1 MMTNST
7 KRERPA
13 IWVSLFKNFTDSH
26 PIGEVDILHWLTNP
40 SHELLKALDLIRQTN
55 DKKLRNT
62 IKARLPAITPSGLF
76 SVRKIEGLIS
86 HSGLICLDI
95 DAGDN
100 PTIDDWNGLK
110 SRLPDLE
117 HILYAGLSASGRGLF
132 CLVPIADGKQ
142 HLQHF
147 FALERDFLQAG
158 IVLDPTC
165 KDVSR
170 LRGFAYDPDTYVNFG
185 ARVYEKVQ
193 NTSVTGC
200 RTPTVCPPER
210 NPTPSTEVI
219 RQDEVS
225 TPEQRL
231 LQPTDLSRTASVLA
245 FPKPAEQRFLD
256 LLERIEA
263 QRTDITTSYHDWF
276 TIGCV
281 IATLFG
287 ADGLPLFHRIS
298 CFYPNYDYSQCEV
311 LFRDILKRG
320 YRSSI
325 DKLLSIAER
334 YGLR

>member
-13 IWVSLFKNFTDSH
+13 IWVSLFRNFTDSH

-40 SHELLKALDLIRQTN
+40 SHESLKALDLIRQTN
-55 DKKLRNT
+55 DKELRNT

-76 SVRKIEGLIS
+76 AVRKIEGLIS

-100 PTIDDWNGLK
+100 PTIDDWSGLK
-110 SRLPDLE
+110 ARLPNLE

-132 CLVPIADGKQ
+132 CLIPIADGKQ

-147 FALERDFLQAG
+147 FALEKDFKEAG
-158 IVLDPTC
+158 IILDAAC
-165 KDVSR
+165 KDITR
-170 LRGFAYDPDTYVNFG
+170 LRGFSYDDAAYVNFG
-185 ARVYEKVQ
+185 ARVYKKVQ
-193 NTSVTGC
+193 DAVVTSR
-200 RTPTVCPPER
+200 RTPIVRLPKR
-210 NPTPSTEVI
+210 NPTPPTEVI
-219 RQDEVS
+219 RRGEVS

-231 LQPTDLSRTASVLA
+231 LQPTDLARCASVLEC
-245 FPKPAEQRFLD
+245 PKPARQRFWD

-263 QRTDITTSYHDWF
+263 QRIDITTSYHDWF

-281 IATLFG
+281 IATLFC
-287 ADGLPLFHRIS
+287 ADGVPLFHRIS
-298 CFYPNYDYSQCEV
+298 CFYPNYDHDRCEAQ
-311 LFRDILKRG
+311 FRDILKRG

-325 DKLLSIAER
+325 DSLLSIAER